1 MKRWFPWLITG
12 VFTAW
17 VISALIPRPEK
28 GFHLGEMG
36 RLPVLLNGRVQ
47 PLDSVA
53 RNTLLQLRGKSTA
66 PIKLH
71 FSVFDPQKRGQ
82 SMSAMAWMLELMV
95 KPEVADT
102 RKVFRIDHPE
112 LVALLKLPE
121 VDPEKGEDGKHF
133 SWNDLEPQFD
143 EIQKQSRQ
151 ASAVEGPARTAFQQ
165 GVMKL
170 FSGLMIYHR
179 IKFSL
184 QPEGTDDYAKAI
196 AEFQKSVTAGVE
208 AVRLR
213 EAGKDYNKEVFDQ
226 FMHRLEGIDSLSRNA
241 YPMIIPPE
249 NPGQTRD
256 QWMNMGASLMTLLH
270 GGELHPVAR
279 SYVALATAYRQDRVE
294 DFNQSLAQLT
304 TWMQKDFNPELVK
317 GRNEYLFNHFQ
328 PFYLALTIY
337 VMAFLLA
344 CGSWFNWSDWLRRSA
359 FYLIVLGFVVHTSG
373 LLYRMIL
380 EGRPPVTNLYS
391 SAVFIGWGA
400 VILGM
405 VLERIYRDGIGSV
418 VGSFTG
424 FVTLVIA
431 HNLAVGGD
439 TMEMMRAVLDTNFW
453 LATHVVTITLGYS
466 STFVA
471 GFLAIVFVVRGLFTT
486 SLSDVTAKA
495 LSRMVYGII
504 CFATLFSFAGTVL
517 GGIWADQSW
526 GRFWGW
532 DPKEN
537 GALIIVLWNAVILH
551 ARWGGLVRERG
562 LMNLAIFG
570 NIVTSF
576 SWFGVNMLGIGL
588 HSYGFMD
595 SAFKWLML
603 FIGSQVLIIA
613 LGMLPLRYWASF
625 RGRGPEANGKWAG
638 GIKAASA

>member
-12 VFTAW
+12 IFTAW
-17 VISALIPRPEK
+17 VISALIPRPES
-28 GFHLGEMG
+28 GLHLRELG

-71 FSVFDPQKRGQ
+71 FSVFDPKLRGQ
-82 SMSAMAWMLELMV
+82 TMPAMAWMLELMV
-95 KPEVADT
+95 KPDLADT

-112 LVALLKLPE
+112 LVALLKLPDP
-121 VDPEKGEDGKHF
+121 DPEKGEDGKHF
-133 SWNDLEPQFD
+133 SWNDLEPRFD

-151 ASAVEGPARTAFQQ
+151 AGSVEGPARTAFQR

-170 FSGLMIYHR
+170 FSGLSLYHR
-179 IKFSL
+179 VKFSL
-184 QPEGTDDYAKAI
+184 QPAGTEDYAREI
-196 AEFQKSVTAGVE
+196 ADFEKSVPAGVE
-208 AVRLR
+208 AVRNR
-213 EAGKDYNKEVFDQ
+213 EAGKDYNKEAFDH
-226 FMHRLEGIDSLSRNA
+226 FMHRLEGIDTVARNA

-249 NPGQTRD
+249 HPTESRE
-256 QWMNMGASLMTLLH
+256 QWMNMGASLMSLLH
-270 GGELHPVAR
+270 GGGLHPVAR
-279 SYVALATAYRQDRVE
+279 SYVTLATAYKQDRVE
-294 DFNQSLAQLT
+294 DFNQALAQLT
-304 TWMQKDFNPELVK
+304 TWMQKDFEPELNK

-328 PFYLALTIY
+328 PFYLAMTIY

-344 CGSWFNWSDWLRRSA
+344 CASWFNWSDWLRRAA
-359 FYLIVLGFVVHTSG
+359 FQLVVLGFVVHTSG

-418 VGSFTG
+418 VGAFTG

-471 GFLAIVFVVRGLFTT
+471 GFLAVVFIVRGLFTT
-486 SLSDVTAKA
+486 GLSETTAKA

-562 LMNLAIFG
+562 LMNLTIFG

-603 FIGSQVLIIA
+603 FIGSQLLFIA
-613 LGMLPLRYWASF
+613 LGMIPLRFWASF
-625 RGRGPEANGKWAG
+625 KGGGPGANGKLAG
-638 GIKAASA
+638 GIKPASA